1 MGELGDITGF
11 LEDGPGTGP
20 VDLDW
25 LDVDEKE
32 YQALDTLPKQNLDVV
47 PDLKALWRHQ
57 DEPST
62 NFVPNTGAPRTM
74 ADITDAGPIRGV
86 PEDILRTARLAVMQS
101 PNDPHRIA
109 HALSSRYD
117 ATVLA
122 SAKTALTGVLAE
134 RGLLGGYYI
143 DAADFPAC
151 AKGAK
156 KASDFVRRFAPDA
169 RFIKAKAACK
179 DCVHRT
185 AYASGMGTCAVFH
198 KEIQLEVPYTDE
210 LADAVEQSQQAK
222 GKAASKMAAAP
233 RGKAQKAI
241 MEYLGAH
248 GGKAQLTDMSKDPS
262 FRGVH
267 FAQIMKAAEALKKGG
282 LISFD
287 GKSLSKKAAAR
298 ERIQAALLAP
308 KASDRQAFTGRP
320 QKPQPRIKRAS
331 ADTTKQAL
339 VEVGNLTK
347 QKNEAARQKLA
358 AIKARPMI
366 AMLRREMLKGR
377 SYGELGTALKLAF
390 DVRDLQETRP
400 EWEPIFREAGLYG
413 AVYATQDS
421 FDDCRVGADFLS
433 KHGSKTK
440 AIVAGDKCG
449 SCIFSKVGRCM
460 MYGKKLVKKAD
471 EILTPE
477 VVAQVIDEHKLVG
490 TLPYTAHRVSW
501 GDTPA
506 EALKEIYRVASGHN
520 PTAPSTSLRGVIER
534 GFYGHSRSKTT
545 GELTRRAIV
554 KKASQLLNEGLY
566 GNDLKV
572 ALMSCF
578 EVRDLVGAAEEL
590 RPVFAEQGLQGIKFI
605 DPTVYDDYG
614 HGCKMAAS
622 KHRSRAG
629 VQYLKA
635 GDKCGSCVFQTR
647 PGTCSVINKQ
657 LVSEV
662 PYIDRAAEQKAM
674 LASGPSTEVGF
685 ASLMNNG
692 LTMMQEY
699 ELQHR
704 DPAVDINAA
713 TEDPVVT
720 IEFGAQEVKL

>member
-1 MGELGDITGF
+1 MAELGDISGF
-11 LEDGPGTGP
+11 LAEGAGTGP

-25 LDVDEKE
+25 LDVDEKQ

-74 ADITDAGPIRGV
+74 ADITNAGPIRAV
-86 PEDILRTARLAVMQS
+86 PEDILRTARLAVMQT
-101 PNDPHRIA
+101 PNDPRQIA

-117 ATVLA
+117 ATALA
-122 SAKTALTGVLAE
+122 GAKTALAGVMAE

-143 DAADFPAC
+143 DASDFPAC
-151 AKGAK
+151 AKGSK
-156 KASDFVRRFAPDA
+156 KASDFIRRFAPEA
-169 RFIKAKAACK
+169 KFIKAKAACK

-210 LADAVEQSQQAK
+210 LAEAVEQNQQAK
-222 GKAASKMAAAP
+222 GKAVQAS
-233 RGKAQKAI
+233 GQK
-241 MEYLGAH
+241 
-248 GGKAQLTDMSKDPS
+248 
-262 FRGVH
+262 
-267 FAQIMKAAEALKKGG
+267 
-282 LISFD
+282 
-287 GKSLSKKAAAR
+287 AAR
-298 ERIQAALLAP
+298 ERIQLALLAP
-308 KASDRQAFTGRP
+308 KAAARQAFTGRP
-320 QKPQPRIKRAS
+320 QKPAPRIKRAS
-331 ADTTKQAL
+331 ADTTQAAL

-347 QKNEAARQKLA
+347 QKDEAARQKLA
-358 AIKARPMI
+358 AIKARPII

-377 SYGELGTALKLAF
+377 SHKELGTALKLAF

-400 EWEPIFREAGLYG
+400 EWEPIFREAGLFG
-413 AVYATQDS
+413 AVYTTQDS
-421 FDDCRVGADFLS
+421 FDDCRVGADFLA
-433 KHGSKTK
+433 KHSSKTK
-440 AIVAGDKCG
+440 AVVAGDKCG
-449 SCIFSKVGRCM
+449 SCIFSKVGRCL
-460 MYGKKLVKKAD
+460 MYGKKLVKTAD
-471 EILTPE
+471 EIMTPE
-477 VVAQVIDEHKLVG
+477 VVTQVIDEHKLSG
-490 TLPYTAHRVSW
+490 NLPYTAHKVSW

-506 EALKEIYRVASGHN
+506 EALKVIYRAASG
-520 PTAPSTSLRGVIER
+520 PKLMAAATSLRGNIER
-534 GFYGHSRSKTT
+534 GFYGHATPSST
-545 GELTRRAIV
+545 GQLTKRAIV
-554 KKASQLLNEGLY
+554 RKASQFLNEGLY
-566 GNDLKV
+566 GNDLKTV
-572 ALMSCF
+572 LMSHF
-578 EVRDLVGAAEEL
+578 EVRDMVAAAAEL
-590 RPVFAEQGLQGIKFI
+590 RPVLAEQGLQGIQFI

-614 HGCKMAAS
+614 HGCKAAAS

-629 VQYLKA
+629 VRYLKA

-662 PYIDRAAEQKAM
+662 PYIDKAAEQKAV
-674 LASGPSTEVGF
+674 LSSGPATEVNF

-713 TEDPVVT
+713 TEDPVIT